1 MQGML
6 RFYDRWGG
14 VLMNGVAGDRR
25 DMYTSMGYG
34 GDEWMG
40 FNVEYE
46 LENEVGIA
54 VSWLDVTIRD
64 LCTFP
69 FFVSQWEEHDA
80 FFSFSFLVPASIS
93 MHKIDFL

>member
-1 MQGML
+1 MS
-6 RFYDRWGG
+6 G
-14 VLMNGVAGDRR
+14 VLGDRS

-34 GDEWMG
+34 GDEWMV

-69 FFVSQWEEHDA
+69 SFVSQREERGA
-80 FFSFSFLVPASIS
+80 FFFFWCPQASQCT
-93 MHKIDFL
+93 K